1 MKPLEIKGARAR
13 LGYKQQYMADNLGIS
28 VATYRK
34 KESGVIRFTDKEKIM
49 VTKLLELTPAQMND
63 FLFDGELPIEVANKG
78 VAFLCSVVSD
88 W

>member
-34 KESGVIRFTDKEKIM
+34 KESGVIRFTD
-49 VTKLLELTPAQMND
+49 Q
-63 FLFDGELPIEVANKG
+63 GESQGHKAAGAYAGADE
-78 VAFLCSVVSD
+78 
-88 W
+88 

>member
-13 LGYKQQYMADNLGIS
+13 LGYKQFMADNLGIS

-34 KESGVIRFTDKEKIM
+34 KESGVIRFTDKEKAA

-63 FLFDGELPIEVANKG
+63 FLFDGELPIGSAN
-78 VAFLCSVVSD
+78 
-88 W
+88 

>member
-13 LGYKQQYMADNLGIS
+13 LGYKQQYVADTLGIS
-28 VATYRK
+28 VATSRK

-63 FLFDGELPIEVANKG
+63 FLFDGELPIEVAN
-78 VAFLCSVVSD
+78 
-88 W
+88 

>member
-13 LGYKQQYMADNLGIS
+13 LGYKQQFMADNLGIS

-34 KESGVIRFTDKEKIM
+34 KESGVIRFTDKEKAV

-63 FLFDGELPIEVANKG
+63 FLFDGELPIGSAN
-78 VAFLCSVVSD
+78 
-88 W
+88 

>member
-13 LGYKQQYMADNLGIS
+13 LGYKQQFMADNLGIS

-34 KESGVIRFTDKEKIM
+34 KESGVIRFTDKEKAA

-63 FLFDGELPIEVANKG
+63 FLFDGELPIGGAN
-78 VAFLCSVVSD
+78 
-88 W
+88 

>member
-34 KESGVIRFTDKEKIM
+34 KESGVIRFTDKEKVQM
-49 VTKLLELTPAQMND
+49 TKILELTPQQMND
-63 FLFDGELPIEVANKG
+63 FLFDGELPIGN
-78 VAFLCSVVSD
+78 
-88 W
+88 

>member
-49 VTKLLELTPAQMND
+49 VTKLLELTPDQMND
-63 FLFDGELPIEVANKG
+63 FLFDGELPIEVAN
-78 VAFLCSVVSD
+78 
-88 W
+88 

>member
-13 LGYKQQYMADNLGIS
+13 LGYKQQYMADNLEIS

-63 FLFDGELPIEVANKG
+63 FLFDGELPIEVAN
-78 VAFLCSVVSD
+78 
-88 W
+88 

>member
-34 KESGVIRFTDKEKIM
+34 KESGVIRFTDKEK
-49 VTKLLELTPAQMND
+49 VKVKTKDRGVEL
-63 FLFDGELPIEVANKG
+63 
-78 VAFLCSVVSD
+78 
-88 W
+88 

>member
-13 LGYKQQYMADNLGIS
+13 LGYKQQFMADNLGIS

-34 KESGVIRFTDKEKIM
+34 KESGVIRFTDKEKAA

-63 FLFDGELPIEVANKG
+63 FLFDLYLPIGSAN
-78 VAFLCSVVSD
+78 
-88 W
+88 

>member
-1 MKPLEIKGARAR
+1 
-13 LGYKQQYMADNLGIS
+13 MADNLGIS

-63 FLFDGELPIEVANKG
+63 FLFDGELPIEVAN
-78 VAFLCSVVSD
+78 
-88 W
+88 

>member
-13 LGYKQQYMADNLGIS
+13 HGYKQQYMADNLGIS

-63 FLFDGELPIEVANKG
+63 FLFDGELPIEVAN
-78 VAFLCSVVSD
+78 
-88 W
+88 

>member
-13 LGYKQQYMADNLGIS
+13 LGYKQQFMADNLGIS

-34 KESGVIRFTDKEKIM
+34 KESGVIRFTDKEKAT

-63 FLFDGELPIEVANKG
+63 FLFDGELPIGSAN
-78 VAFLCSVVSD
+78 
-88 W
+88 

>member
-13 LGYKQQYMADNLGIS
+13 LGYKQQFMADNLGIS

-34 KESGVIRFTDKEKIM
+34 KESGVIRFTDKEKAA

-63 FLFDGELPIEVANKG
+63 FLFDGELPIGSTN
-78 VAFLCSVVSD
+78 
-88 W
+88 

>member
-34 KESGVIRFTDKEKIM
+34 KESGVIRFTDKEKIQ
-49 VTKLLELTPAQMND
+49 VTKILELTPTQMND
-63 FLFDGELPIEVANKG
+63 FLFDGELPIGNQI
-78 VAFLCSVVSD
+78 
-88 W
+88 

>member
-49 VTKLLELTPAQMND
+49 VMKLLELTPAQMND
-63 FLFDGELPIEVANKG
+63 FLFDGELPIEVAN
-78 VAFLCSVVSD
+78 
-88 W
+88 

>member
-34 KESGVIRFTDKEKIM
+34 KESGLIRFTDKEKIQ
-49 VTKLLELTPAQMND
+49 VTKILELTPTQMND
-63 FLFDGELPIEVANKG
+63 FLFDGELPIGN
-78 VAFLCSVVSD
+78 CN
-88 W
+88 

>member
-49 VTKLLELTPAQMND
+49 VTKLLELTPARMND
-63 FLFDGELPIEVANKG
+63 FLFDGELPIEVAN
-78 VAFLCSVVSD
+78 
-88 W
+88 

>member
-13 LGYKQQYMADNLGIS
+13 LGYKQQFMADNLGIS

-34 KESGVIRFTDKEKIM
+34 KESGVIRFTDKEKAA

-63 FLFDGELPIEVANKG
+63 FLFDGELPIGSGN
-78 VAFLCSVVSD
+78 
-88 W
+88 

>member
-34 KESGVIRFTDKEKIM
+34 KESGVIRFTDKEKIQ
-49 VTKLLELTPAQMND
+49 VTKILELTPMQMND
-63 FLFDGELPIEVANKG
+63 FLFDGELPIGN
-78 VAFLCSVVSD
+78 LD
-88 W
+88 

>member
-34 KESGVIRFTDKEKIM
+34 KESGLIRFTDKEKIQ
-49 VTKLLELTPAQMND
+49 VTKILELTPCQMND
-63 FLFDGELPIEVANKG
+63 FLFDGELPIGNEN
-78 VAFLCSVVSD
+78 
-88 W
+88 

>member
-13 LGYKQQYMADNLGIS
+13 LGYKQQFMADNLGIS

-34 KESGVIRFTDKEKIM
+34 KESGVIRFTDKEKAA

-63 FLFDGELPIEVANKG
+63 FLFDGGLPIGSAN
-78 VAFLCSVVSD
+78 
-88 W
+88 

>member
-34 KESGVIRFTDKEKIM
+34 KESGIIRFTDEEKIQ
-49 VTKLLELTPAQMND
+49 VTKILELTPTQMND
-63 FLFDGELPIEVANKG
+63 FLFDGKLPIGNIN
-78 VAFLCSVVSD
+78 
-88 W
+88 